1 MNSYD
6 GEEGYPGN
14 LTLSVTYGWSE
25 DNELS
30 LLYEASTD
38 ADTIGNTADNCAE
51 AGVVARVIFHGI
63 EIEADVRHFS
73 VAVRNHDL
81 YETAAEIDDFHISAV
96 CVLHMVYINI
106 FSCV

>member
-1 MNSYD
+1 MVGAVVD
-6 GEEGYPGN
+6 GKLVFLAVQTEMTV
-14 LTLSVTYGWSE
+14 L
-25 DNELS
+25 
-30 LLYEASTD
+30 
-38 ADTIGNTADNCAE
+38 DTIGNTADNCAE

-63 EIEADVRHFS
+63 ETEADVRHFS

-81 YETAAEIDDFHISAV
+81 YETAAEINDFHISAV